1 MLGIRQ
7 ITIQLSNLNGFLKVS
22 PRNWKWYSI
31 FISGSSS
38 ICVNFTNSQTDGH
51 LALFTFCAFLY
62 LCMVIMYGHVCSCVV
77 MCGHVWSCVVMYG
90 HVWSCKLMYH
100 VWSILVM
107 YDKYNQVWSCVVKYI
122 YAWSC
127 MEMHSCIRSCMVN
140 GHVWCWV
147 KYGRPVR
154 EGVKKK

>member
-1 MLGIRQ
+1 M
-7 ITIQLSNLNGFLKVS
+7 
-22 PRNWKWYSI
+22 
-31 FISGSSS
+31 
-38 ICVNFTNSQTDGH
+38 NFTDSRTDKH
-51 LALFTFCAFLY
+51 LALFTFCASLY

-147 KYGRPVR
+147 KYGLVWSSCKGR
-154 EGVKKK
+154 GKKKVMENPLRRVGGVGTGLIFQA